1 MTGDAEMKTDKP
13 VPLTRELF
21 QSMVKRYRDQ
31 DRQRHPIAKGI
42 VLNGKPFV
50 VLARNARA

>member
-1 MTGDAEMKTDKP
+1 MQTDKP

-21 QSMVKRYRDQ
+21 QSMVKRYGEQ
-31 DRQRHPIAKGI
+31 DRQRHPMARGI

-50 VLARNARA
+50 ILARNARV